1 VIRSAEIATITPL
14 LQLIENVY
22 EAALD
27 EGLWRNLASEIA
39 RTFGSTSTTL
49 QIQRI
54 GASSQI
60 LSMTENVSARIN
72 VYREHYWKRDIW
84 VERAVQN
91 IGLSRVGSSADMI
104 TDKEFQETEFYRDWC
119 RHLDVFY
126 VVGAVFPTGRGE
138 LGVLGIHRPR
148 SAGTYEEKD
157 KYLVSRFLPHLQRAL
172 RVRDQL
178 AQAALQRQ
186 VSLVALDRSET
197 ATLLVSPDN
206 QIIYA
211 NPQAEGLLA
220 DGTVIRSRNGRL
232 TATAHNND
240 EQMSALIR
248 ETSGRTDARPQNDG
262 IMSLPRM
269 YGQSLSVLVA
279 PFRLVLHGQP
289 AAGAII
295 FIRDPDRSIT
305 AKASLGAL
313 FKLTPTE
320 ARIAES
326 LANGKTIAEIAAAHR
341 ASLQTVRK
349 QLKIIFAKTGTNR
362 QAQCVALILR
372 SIVTIARD

>member
-1 VIRSAEIATITPL
+1 VIRSAEIATITHL
-14 LQLIENVY
+14 LQLIDNVY

-27 EGLWRNLASEIA
+27 QGRWRNLAPEIA

-49 QIQRI
+49 QIHRV

-60 LSMTENVSARIN
+60 LSMTDNVSARIN
-72 VYREHYWKRDIW
+72 AYREHFWKRDIW

-91 IGLSRVGSSADMI
+91 IGLSRVGTSADI
-104 TDKEFQETEFYRDWC
+104 VTDKEFQETEFYRDWC

-126 VVGAVFPTGRGE
+126 VVGAVFPSVPGS

-148 SAGTYEEKD
+148 SAGTYDDRD

-178 AQAALQRQ
+178 AQAAIQQQ

-197 ATLLVSPDN
+197 ATLLVSADN
-206 QIIYA
+206 RIIYA
-211 NPQAEGLLA
+211 NQQAEELLA

-248 ETSGRTDARPQNDG
+248 EASAPTAARPQNDG
-262 IMSLPRM
+262 VMSLRREHQ
-269 YGQSLSVLVA
+269 QSLSVLVA
-279 PFRLVLHGQP
+279 PFHLVWRGQP
-289 AAGAII
+289 AAGAIV

-305 AKASLGAL
+305 AKVTLRAL

-320 ARIAES
+320 ARIAEA
-326 LANGKTIAEIAAAHR
+326 LANGKTIGEIAAAHR
-341 ASLQTVRK
+341 ASQQTVRK

-362 QAQCVALILR
+362 QAQCVAVILR
-372 SIVTIARD
+372 SIVTIARE